1 MNGKPA
7 SPGKGSAASQLEAI
21 EKLAK
26 SLIDVVKSL
35 PGDKQDERLLQLSL
49 QFACLDFSRLK
60 TRIAEELSTTVGQ
73 LSPESENQLE
83 KLVKELNQKDEKIHE
98 FKISLADSVMENKAL
113 QRQLNDALEKSGSLS
128 SQVAQM
134 QLHSKDLTL
143 KLSTATATIESHA
156 NELETLKNEL
166 MDLRSKNYQLKSQT
180 AEYEDQLQIAAR
192 NGETSQ
198 AAQLKLTRQNEKL
211 SRDIEHV
218 VTSNEMLK
226 QTLESLEIR
235 EKELEEAIESL
246 QREKNHLQTRID
258 KYVLGNKKGVYYYQQ
273 PVAEKESSSVL
284 SPEEFPAFL
293 PFCFP
298 ERLPPAIKFRR
309 EIKRTWPAS
318 LKSEGKPAP
327 TIFPN
332 FTTMKNFA
340 PMPRPS
346 YPTPAMPTMA
356 RQKKPLILSESSPFV
371 DKIIH
376 KAMVCSSRPVQQF
389 IVNHN
394 LSMSAQGKVRFVIN
408 RSSRDLKVFSNQ
420 RFMPRAIH
428 TSSFSLYLSYLV
440 QCSTNLILKNSQ
452 SLKFNFKKMQKI
464 YNDKYTLKITNIFP
478 EKLAFRHR
486 FQLQSQ
492 KLLAPGPT
500 FNCSFKRGNKLK
512 SVLETFGNTITSMV
526 LKYDNIATPPVR
538 TGEGAK

>member
-35 PGDKQDERLLQLSL
+35 PGDKQDEKLLQLSL
-49 QFACLDFSRLK
+49 QFACFDFSRLK
-60 TRIAEELSTTVGQ
+60 SQIAEGLSSTVSQ
-73 LSPESENQLE
+73 PYAEVENQLE
-83 KLVKELNQKDEKIHE
+83 KLVKELNLKDEKIHE
-98 FKISLADSVMENKAL
+98 FKISLADSVMENKSM
-113 QRQLNDALEKSGSLS
+113 QRQLHDALEKSGSLT
-128 SQVAQM
+128 SQIAQM

-143 KLSTATATIESHA
+143 KLSTAIATIEANS
-156 NELETLKNEL
+156 NELEALKKEL
-166 MDLRSKNYQLKSQT
+166 MDLRSKNYQLKSLT

-192 NGETSQ
+192 NSETSQ

-211 SRDIEHV
+211 SKDFEHV
-218 VTSNEMLK
+218 ITSNEMLK

-258 KYVLGNKKGVYYYQQ
+258 KYVLGTKKGVYYYQ
-273 PVAEKESSSVL
+273 PSVEKESSSVL
-284 SPEEFPAFL
+284 NPEEFPAFL

-298 ERLPPAIKFRR
+298 ERLPPVIKFRR
-309 EIKRTWPAS
+309 EIKRTWPAA
-318 LKSEGKPAP
+318 LKAAGKVAP

-332 FTTMKNFA
+332 FTTMKISA
-340 PMPRPS
+340 PMPRPN
-346 YPTPAMPTMA
+346 YPTPVMPLMT
-356 RQKKPLILSESSPFV
+356 RQIKPLFLSEDAPFV
-371 DKIIH
+371 DKIGH
-376 KAMVCSSRPVQQF
+376 KAMICISKPTQNFTISHQL
-389 IVNHN
+389 N
-394 LSMSAQGKVRFVIN
+394 LSTRAKTSFVVN
-408 RSSRDLKVFSNQ
+408 KNSRDLKVFSNQ

-428 TSSFSLYLSYLV
+428 TNSFSLYLSYLV
-440 QCSTNLILKNSQ
+440 QCSTNLVLKHSQ
-452 SLKFNFKKMQKI
+452 TLKFNFKKMQKV

-526 LKYDNIATPPVR
+526 LKYDNIATPPAR